1 MYTFPQTLHLYFWLP
16 AFVFSAFICSFSI
29 LHLSHFIPYHYN
41 TKFLFWALP
50 QYIQRWDRVHNV
62 WVRVQKPDVIEE
74 TWENVWHPER
84 KELVSKDIYEFDEN
98 IIVFIKN
105 GIIKGGNGGKGV
117 SANPNYL
124 IISGTDGKNGRNG
137 RKNAE
142 VVYC

>member
-1 MYTFPQTLHLYFWLP
+1 M
-16 AFVFSAFICSFSI
+16 
-29 LHLSHFIPYHYN
+29 
-41 TKFLFWALP
+41 ALP

-105 GIIKGGNGGKGV
+105 GIIKGGNGGDGAAAVRVDKSDKCKFIKNESCKLTSGIPGEGGKGV

-137 RKNAE
+137 RKNVE

>member
-1 MYTFPQTLHLYFWLP
+1 M
-16 AFVFSAFICSFSI
+16 
-29 LHLSHFIPYHYN
+29 
-41 TKFLFWALP
+41 ALP

-105 GIIKGGNGGKGV
+105 ESCKLISGIPGEGGKGV

>member
-1 MYTFPQTLHLYFWLP
+1 MGKRL
-16 AFVFSAFICSFSI
+16 ASR
-29 LHLSHFIPYHYN
+29 
-41 TKFLFWALP
+41 K
-50 QYIQRWDRVHNV
+50 
-62 WVRVQKPDVIEE
+62 
-74 TWENVWHPER
+74 